1 MYTHEYFSLQY
12 IYIIPFNDYISTP
25 LHGWTIIYVVILL
38 PSHFRFRFRWIFPNH
53 YYCKVTFLFIHL
65 GTLILLFS
73 QDKLLKAEL
82 SAKKY
87 VYLTPWYTLPHSPLE
102 RPNYFTYSPTVPFSD
117 FLLDLLT
124 VCPRSSRWLQ
134 FAPQGYFHKLS
145 SSLLWLHC
153 LHLKHFSFRCLS
165 FPFPSLFFLIISNKS
180 ESQLKF
186 HGTKFSQ
193 LPKKIYKSKTAL
205 K

>member
-1 MYTHEYFSLQY
+1 MWSFSYQAISDSDSGEYFP
-12 IYIIPFNDYISTP
+12 I
-25 LHGWTIIYVVILL
+25 TIIVKL
-38 PSHFRFRFRWIFPNH
+38 
-53 YYCKVTFLFIHL
+53 FLFIHL

-73 QDKLLKAEL
+73 QDKFLKAEL

-102 RPNYFTYSPTVPFSD
+102 RPNYFTYPPTVPFSD

-124 VCPRSSRWLQ
+124 VCPRSSGWLQ
-134 FAPQGYFHKLS
+134 FAPQGNFHKLS
-145 SSLLWLHC
+145 SFLLWLHC
-153 LHLKHFSFRCLS
+153 LHLKYFSSRCLP